1 MPKAASRSVV
11 RRRNLSNNILA
22 IGRTLD
28 HPCSRCAK
36 SHKECFV
43 DLCTGHCAHCVSL
56 GRVCDS
62 VEMNSDCSFFVCSLF
77 SLLANFF
84 AVGRL
89 LSEKEKLCKQAREAE
104 DAAARS
110 MAKAARLRRQLDFLE
125 GRTADVLSKELSAI
139 EELEKAEAE
148 SSKDAVASSSAEPP
162 GSSSAAPGID
172 WGEWDSLLGSV
183 GGNAVQASNNT

>member
-62 VEMNSDCSFFVCSLF
+62 VEMNSDCSFSCVSVL
-77 SLLANFF
+77 SLANFF

-89 LSEKEKLCKQAREAE
+89 LSEKKKLHKQAREAE

-110 MAKAARLRRQLDFLE
+110 MAKAARLHRQLNFLE
-125 GRTADVLSKELSAI
+125 SQTADVLSKELSVI

-148 SSKDAVASSSAEPP
+148 LSKDAIAASRY
-162 GSSSAAPGID
+162 
-172 WGEWDSLLGSV
+172 
-183 GGNAVQASNNT
+183 ASGLKP